1 MTSTLSS
8 LTEWSQSHIKDVF
21 EATTT
26 EASTAA
32 IARTFSKDL
41 KGIING
47 MPLPYDS
54 LVRLVTTMRG
64 ASAMGLKVTWK
75 EAVEVAQD
83 PSTNR
88 DGVFGGYYIIGGLMK
103 PLPGSGELVEHE
115 RHKAVN
121 VIIKSQ
127 SDDPLVDSRRVETI
141 VFVGTDRPTVRSS
154 KL

>member
-88 DGVFGGYYIIGGLMK
+88 VCVGIIYSHIDRYNGSQDGVFGGYYIIGGLMK

-121 VIIKSQ
+121 VM
-127 SDDPLVDSRRVETI
+127 
-141 VFVGTDRPTVRSS
+141 
-154 KL
+154 

>member
-1 MTSTLSS
+1 MTTLSS

-26 EASTAA
+26 EASTEA
-32 IARTFSKDL
+32 ISRTFSKDL
-41 KGIING
+41 KGTING

-54 LVRLVTTMRG
+54 LVKLVTMMRE
-64 ASAMGLKVTWK
+64 ASATGLKVTWK
-75 EAVEVAQD
+75 ESVEVAQD

-88 DGVFGGYYIIGGLMK
+88 DGVFGGYYIISGLTK
-103 PLPGSGELVEHE
+103 QLPGTGELVEHE

-127 SDDPLVDSRRVETI
+127 SDDPSVDSRRVDTI
-141 VFVGTDRPTVRSS
+141 VFVGNDRPTIRSS
-154 KL
+154 L